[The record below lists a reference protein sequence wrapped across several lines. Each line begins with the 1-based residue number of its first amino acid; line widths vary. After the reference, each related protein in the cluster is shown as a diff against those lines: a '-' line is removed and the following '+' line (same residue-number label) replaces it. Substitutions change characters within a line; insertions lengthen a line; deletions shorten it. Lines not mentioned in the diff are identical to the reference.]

1 MSLCSPCRLAAAPHC
16 GAFMLRVLRFL
27 PVLLGAALAAPALPA
42 QNDAALASRLQTML
56 AGFKGQVS
64 FYARDLATGREV
76 AINADEPVPTASVIK
91 LGVLYEALEQV
102 REGRVSLAD
111 RLTYRREDQVP
122 GSGVLLFF
130 DTPATITFKDALT
143 LMIALSD
150 NTAANLSMDHVGIR
164 NVDERLAALG
174 LSNTW
179 LYKKVFTPNDGAPMP
194 ADQKKFGLGKTTAR
208 EMGSLMERFADCRLG
223 PPPAASSPAGPFP
236 RPQVPGDQAL
246 CDAAMHMLKVQF
258 YRDCIPRYL
267 EGAGAPAGITGIA
280 NKTGSLDRVRN
291 DVGAVFTKRGTII
304 LSAFT
309 HDNADTSWTADNSAE
324 LLIAGMARAV
334 VAAWTSGN

>member
-1 MSLCSPCRLAAAPHC
+1 MRPIA
-16 GAFMLRVLRFL
+16 VL
-27 PVLLGAALAAPALPA
+27 VGAALLLPAAWA
-42 QNDAALASRLQTML
+42 QNDPALTAKLQTMVT
-56 AGFKGQVS
+56 GFRGQVS
-64 FYARDLATGREV
+64 FYAHDLATGRTV

-91 LGVLYEALEQV
+91 LGILYEALEQI
-102 REGRVSLAD
+102 REGRVSFAD
-111 RLTYRREDQVP
+111 RLTYRHEDQVP

-143 LMIALSD
+143 MMIALSD
-150 NTAANLSMDHVGIR
+150 NTAANLSMEHVGIK
-164 NVDERLAALG
+164 NVDDRLGSLG

-179 LYKKVFTPNDGAPMP
+179 LYKKVFTPNDGSPMP

-208 EMGSLMERFADCRLG
+208 EMGDLMERLATCQLG
-223 PPPAASSPAGPFP
+223 PRPALSAGNGPHP
-236 RPQVPGDQAL
+236 EIPTDQAL

-267 EGAGAPAGITGIA
+267 EGDDPPAGITGIA
-280 NKTGSLDRVRN
+280 NKTGSLDHARN

-309 HDNADTSWTADNSAE
+309 HDNADTSWTADNRAE
-324 LLIAGMARAV
+324 VLIAQLTRAV
-334 VAAWTSGN
+334 VTAWGASN